1 MKWTINKI
9 RKEIIA
15 DPHRFKCVVAGRR
28 WGKTHLSMLWL
39 LHQPLQA
46 GERRWVILPTYR
58 QAKLVALPILK
69 DIFTQFP
76 QAKINETELSVK
88 LANGSIVE
96 LKGADNEDSLR
107 GVSLGQDGSNAVVL
121 DEFAFM
127 KPNVWEE
134 IILPMLA
141 TTEGRALFIGT
152 PNGFG
157 KFHDLYVKGLGG
169 DQSWK
174 SWQFKTVD
182 GGFVSQDEINLA
194 KSTMD
199 ERVYRQEF
207 LATFETVSNRA
218 VYNFNRDTHV
228 RDADISTKR
237 FAGLDF
243 NISKFCCQIFCEY
256 TNGDIHVYDEIILTD
271 SNTVEMAKEIRKRH
285 PDIQIIYPDPA
296 SNARSTN
303 SRRSDAQ
310 ILRDFNFTLYAHNAN
325 PSQIDRLNALNAKL
339 KSADGHV
346 GMTVSP
352 KCVDLIRDLEQLQR
366 DAQGGMNKK
375 ADITL
380 SHSTDAIMYPVH
392 YRYNI
397 INTEMK
403 LIDRVW

>member
-1 MKWTINKI
+1 
-9 RKEIIA
+9 
-15 DPHRFKCVVAGRR
+15 
-28 WGKTHLSMLWL
+28 
-39 LHQPLQA
+39 
-46 GERRWVILPTYR
+46 
-58 QAKLVALPILK
+58 
-69 DIFTQFP
+69 
-76 QAKINETELSVK
+76 
-88 LANGSIVE
+88 
-96 LKGADNEDSLR
+96 
-107 GVSLGQDGSNAVVL
+107 
-121 DEFAFM
+121 M